1 MTCPCHPPVLAG
13 AIEALAAGLG
23 VECRAASPFNLFAYG
38 YGGQD
43 DHGWGCAYRCLQML
57 ADHAARHEGT
67 AAAPASI
74 RELQEHLV
82 SVGVLS
88 ESQVGSRDWIEPSHA
103 RAFLAA
109 RAGLGERAVFEEILE
124 LNVDQEAKLA
134 AFASL
139 LWEHF
144 GSAKSPVMI
153 DDSIKAY
160 VIGASRLKDVA
171 AGPLPDNMQV
181 LLFDPHVAALPTEEK
196 PLGAA
201 GSAVQWREFRD
212 VFVKEAKR
220 ALWMHARVLCKGE

>member
-1 MTCPCHPPVLAG
+1 MAGAADGGPSGGIPG

-74 RELQEHLV
+74 RELQEHL
-82 SVGVLS
+82 
-88 ESQVGSRDWIEPSHA
+88 
-103 RAFLAA
+103 
-109 RAGLGERAVFEEILE
+109 
-124 LNVDQEAKLA
+124 EAKLA

-171 AGPLPDNMQV
+171 AGPLPDNIQV